1 MGDLTNLGKKAE
13 KKVKEWLDR
22 PQQGCYFLRLPDQL
36 SGFSGSANTCD
47 FIMYRTPKFYLI
59 ESKATLNDN
68 FPYTMITDYQYTHML
83 EAAQVAGVTSY
94 IIVLFASYQRAFLL
108 DIKDIAEEKEAGR
121 KSLNI
126 TKVDKWKI
134 PYIEVKTLKS
144 RKELLDYDP
153 SQIEALF

>member
-22 PQQGCYFLRLPDQL
+22 PQQGCYFLRLFDQL
-36 SGFSGSANTCD
+36 SGFSGSANPCD

-83 EAAQVAGVTSY
+83 
-94 IIVLFASYQRAFLL
+94 
-108 DIKDIAEEKEAGR
+108 
-121 KSLNI
+121 
-126 TKVDKWKI
+126 
-134 PYIEVKTLKS
+134 
-144 RKELLDYDP
+144 
-153 SQIEALF
+153 